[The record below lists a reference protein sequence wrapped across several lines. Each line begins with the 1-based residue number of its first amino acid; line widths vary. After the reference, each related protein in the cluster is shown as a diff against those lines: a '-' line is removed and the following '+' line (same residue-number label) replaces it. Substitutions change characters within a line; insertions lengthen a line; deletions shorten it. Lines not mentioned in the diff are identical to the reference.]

1 MTVVEPAI
9 DQLTDEVLVEM
20 LERIVTARVI
30 STRLYNLQRQGRVGT
45 MAPTDGGEAAVVGTA
60 QALVPETD
68 WVVGQYR
75 ELPCLTRYGNEVA
88 RRHVWYVMGLPQG
101 GHIPE
106 PIKVW
111 PPQISLGAQ
120 IPHAVGLAWAMK
132 MRRQPGVVAVFFG
145 DGASSEGDF
154 YEAANLAGVLKVPV
168 LFMCVNNGWAI
179 STPVSKQT
187 AAASFADK
195 AAAFGFPGVQVDGS
209 DATAVFEAVAAARAR
224 AVAGDGPTM
233 IECTTYR
240 LGPHTTAD
248 DPTRY
253 VPADDLAAAKLRDPV
268 IVMQRICVERGLW
281 DDERQAAHEAAAT
294 EMMDEFF
301 SSGQAVKVEPTHFFE
316 HVYAEPTPRLIRQ
329 RAEMLASGAGDT
341 DHG

>member
-1 MTVVEPAI
+1 
-9 DQLTDEVLVEM
+9 
-20 LERIVTARVI
+20 
-30 STRLYNLQRQGRVGT
+30 

-60 QALVPETD
+60 QALVPELD
-68 WVVGQYR
+68 WVIGQYR
-75 ELPCLTRYGNEVA
+75 EAPCLTRFSDEVA

-106 PIKVW
+106 PIRVW

-132 MRRQPGVVAVFFG
+132 LKGEPGVVAVFFG

-154 YEAANLAGVLKVPV
+154 YEAANMAGVLKVPV

-187 AAASFADK
+187 AASSFADK
-195 AAAFGFPGVQVDGS
+195 AAAFGFPGVQVDGT
-209 DATAVFEAVAAARAR
+209 DATAVFEAAAAARAR
-224 AVAGDGPTM
+224 AVAGDGPTL

-253 VPADDLAAAKLRDPV
+253 VPADDLAAAKRRDPV
-268 IVMQRICVERGLW
+268 LVLRGVCEERGLW
-281 DDERQAAHEAAAT
+281 DDDRQAAQEAAALAL
-294 EMMDEFF
+294 MDDFVA
-301 SSGQAVKVEPTHFFE
+301 SGEAVAVEPTHFFE
-316 HVYAEPTPRLIRQ
+316 HVYGEPTPRLARQ
-329 RAEMLASGAGDT
+329 RAAMEEIVQGDGAERGTARRAAPNGGRRRRNGADGGRRRRT
-341 DHG
+341 RRPWLR